1 MHLICVGRK
10 FFNLAYFIAAEEVE
24 GASSPGLL
32 RVTFESGTVFDLTG
46 DEAER
51 FRRQIAGFLHPRERK
66 PSVGKPSDPRK
77 SK

>member
-10 FFNLAYFIAAEEVE
+10 SFNLDYLIAVEEVE
-24 GASSPGLL
+24 GGSSPGSL
-32 RVTFESGTVFDLTG
+32 RATFESGTVFELSG

-51 FRRQIAGFLHPRERK
+51 FRRQIAGFLRTRERK